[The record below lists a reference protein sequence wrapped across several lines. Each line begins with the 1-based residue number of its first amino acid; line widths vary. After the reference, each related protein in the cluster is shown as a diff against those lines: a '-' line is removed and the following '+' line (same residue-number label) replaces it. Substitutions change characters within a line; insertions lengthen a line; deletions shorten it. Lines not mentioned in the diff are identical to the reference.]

1 MVQEE
6 AHSIAMSS
14 SIICWLGPEPAV
26 LCELFPWKTIP
37 HSAELFQSP
46 GNPGKRQQRAA
57 AGDGERKRRARE
69 SQGVEDRHSFL
80 QT

>member
-1 MVQEE
+1 
-6 AHSIAMSS
+6 MSS

-46 GNPGKRQQRAA
+46 GNPGERQQRAAVAAAAA
-57 AGDGERKRRARE
+57 AGDGERGQRARE
-69 SQGVEDRHSFL
+69 RD
-80 QT
+80 TD